1 MASKPITPEEKELY
15 RQYRELIDLNA
26 QKFQKIQ
33 ADVTQA
39 YEIQLL
45 EMRNRV

>member
-1 MASKPITPEEKELY
+1 MASKPMNDNEKELY
-15 RQYRELIDLNA
+15 RQYREMIDGNA
-26 QKFQKIQ
+26 QRFQKIQ

-45 EMRNRV
+45 EMRNK